1 MQAAICF
8 FSVNA
13 KSNPRG
19 WAKTVIGSAPCCFRG
34 LVSVS
39 NNAMLEERPMAQG
52 ILLWRQ
58 WPGCG
63 SVGSVVYLLSICH
76 LFFSLFYH
84 SSPISKGKFCF
95 PALRRLVFPLFFHEI
110 TRLSLDPSH
119 RTQINCL
126 GGRRT
131 MSSLSSLM
139 LLSRMKPETKA
150 VVHAFKHVLASV
162 CFIPVW
168 SSFVS
173 QYAIKNPHGLLDLQL
188 TVFPQGFGGHIIPN

>member
-1 MQAAICF
+1 MQDAICF
-8 FSVNA
+8 FSANA

-19 WAKTVIGSAPCCFRG
+19 WAKSVIGSAPCCFRG

-58 WPGCG
+58 WPGCV

-76 LFFSLFYH
+76 LFFSFFYH
-84 SSPISKGKFCF
+84 SSPISKGQFCF
-95 PALRRLVFPLFFHEI
+95 LSLLLLVFPLFFHEI
-110 TRLSLDPSH
+110 TRLSPDPSH
-119 RTQINCL
+119 RTQFSCL

-139 LLSRMKPETKA
+139 LLSRMRPETKA
-150 VVHAFKHVLASV
+150 AVLV
-162 CFIPVW
+162 NMFYPE
-168 SSFVS
+168 FVLFQS
-173 QYAIKNPHGLLDLQL
+173 ELKVDPSLI
-188 TVFPQGFGGHIIPN
+188 HIAP

>member
-19 WAKTVIGSAPCCFRG
+19 WAKPVIGSAPCCFRG

-58 WPGCG
+58 WPGCV

-76 LFFSLFYH
+76 LFFSFFYH
-84 SSPISKGKFCF
+84 SSPISKGQFCF
-95 PALRRLVFPLFFHEI
+95 PALHLLVFPLFSMK
-110 TRLSLDPSH
+110 SLVCHLILAIVPNSIVSEDV
-119 RTQINCL
+119 TQWVPCPLWCFCL
-126 GGRRT
+126 KWG
-131 MSSLSSLM
+131 LKQKLW
-139 LLSRMKPETKA
+139 
-150 VVHAFKHVLASV
+150 
-162 CFIPVW
+162 CF
-168 SSFVS
+168 
-173 QYAIKNPHGLLDLQL
+173 
-188 TVFPQGFGGHIIPN
+188 

>member
-13 KSNPRG
+13 KSNSRG

-52 ILLWRQ
+52 ILLWRH
-58 WPGCG
+58 WPGCV

-76 LFFSLFYH
+76 LFFSFFYH

-95 PALRRLVFPLFFHEI
+95 PALLLLVFHEI
-110 TRLSLDPSH
+110 TRLSLDPCH

-126 GGRRT
+126 GGRHT

-139 LLSRMKPETKA
+139 LLSWMKPEAKA
-150 VVHAFKHVLASV
+150 EVLLSM
-162 CFIPVW
+162 F
-168 SSFVS
+168 
-173 QYAIKNPHGLLDLQL
+173 
-188 TVFPQGFGGHIIPN
+188 